1 MQPIN
6 YRSQPVLFRN
16 NSAIKL
22 EMKAQEIRDLSEKE
36 RQEKVS
42 DLSQEIFN
50 LRFQLATGKIE
61 NPSRLK
67 SLRRDIARIKT
78 IQREVEGDAPKNPV
92 EEKKEEKK

>member
-1 MQPIN
+1 
-6 YRSQPVLFRN
+6 
-16 NSAIKL
+16 
-22 EMKAQEIRDLSEKE
+22 MKAQEIRDLAEKE

-67 SLRRDIARIKT
+67 SLRRDIARVKT
-78 IQREVEGDAPKNPV
+78 IQREAGQTIPKPV
-92 EEKKEEKK
+92 EEKKAEKE

>member
-1 MQPIN
+1 
-6 YRSQPVLFRN
+6 
-16 NSAIKL
+16 
-22 EMKAQEIRDLSEKE
+22 MKAQEIRDLSEKE

-78 IQREVEGDAPKNPV
+78 IQREVGGDAPQNAV
-92 EEKKEEKK
+92 EEKKKRKNN

>member
-1 MQPIN
+1 
-6 YRSQPVLFRN
+6 
-16 NSAIKL
+16 
-22 EMKAQEIRDLSEKE
+22 MKAQEIRDLAEKE

-67 SLRRDIARIKT
+67 GLRRDIARIKT
-78 IQREVEGDAPKNPV
+78 IQMELGGGAPKKAV

>member
-1 MQPIN
+1 
-6 YRSQPVLFRN
+6 
-16 NSAIKL
+16 
-22 EMKAQEIRDLSEKE
+22 MKAQEIRDLSEKE
-36 RQEKVS
+36 RQEKVG

-78 IQREVEGDAPKNPV
+78 IQREVDGSASKKAV
-92 EEKKEEKK
+92 EEKKEEAK